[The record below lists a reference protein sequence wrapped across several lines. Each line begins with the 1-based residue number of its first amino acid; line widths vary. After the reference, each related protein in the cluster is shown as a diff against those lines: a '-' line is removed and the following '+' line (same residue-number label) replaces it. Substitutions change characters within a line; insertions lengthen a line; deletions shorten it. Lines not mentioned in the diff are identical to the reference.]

1 MRPPAPPGPVPRPGR
16 RRLARALPQAA
27 LLAVLATA
35 CVSPAWD
42 DHDYG
47 LKAGATAQAAASSVE
62 LVRLA
67 VRDHDRLTT
76 PYLKTVLTEASGDLG
91 SVNDQFGGVQPPSD
105 AADRLRT
112 RVTDLTS
119 QAEEEVQGLLIEV
132 RRDGLRD
139 PRGADRRLGELA
151 GRLREIEEAH
161 R

>member
-1 MRPPAPPGPVPRPGR
+1 MRSAGR
-16 RRLARALPQAA
+16 AALP
-27 LLAVLATA
+27 LLAAAITLTG

-67 VRDHDRLTT
+67 VRDEDKLTT
-76 PYLKTVLTEASGDLG
+76 PYLKTLLTQAADDLG
-91 SVNDQFGGVQPPSD
+91 SIDDQFGGVQPSSD

-112 RVTDLTS
+112 QVTDLTS
-119 QAEEEVQGLLIEV
+119 QAEDEVRTLLIEV
-132 RRDGLRD
+132 RRDGLSD
-139 PRGADRRLGELA
+139 PEGADERLGELVTK
-151 GRLREIEEAH
+151 LRRIEEAH